1 MKRQI
6 RYSLVMGMVL
16 GAFCFLSISGA
27 VAATVWDMATPYPDG
42 NFHTKNIVMFAQEIE
57 KETGGKY
64 KIKVHSNASLL
75 KIPEIK
81 RCVLSSQALL
91 GDILLSAY

>member
-1 MKRQI
+1 MKKWI
-6 RYSLVMGMVL
+6 SCSLAMALVL
-16 GAFCFLSISGA
+16 GAFSFVSVSAGFA
-27 VAATVWDMATPYPDG
+27 GTVWDMATPYPDG

-75 KIPEIK
+75 KMPDIK
-81 RCVLSSQALL
+81 RGIGRESE
-91 GDILLSAY
+91 